1 MSQSAGHAGVHG
13 HRSITYNRVVD
24 LSLGIHPGMPVWP
37 GDPPV
42 KFDEVA
48 RLDSDGY
55 YLRRFAMSEHGG
67 THMNAPNSFHPA
79 GASID
84 EYPAESLVVPA
95 SVINLEELVGDHFD
109 YGLTTADIDRW
120 ESRHG
125 PVPPGSIVLLHT
137 GWPAGRTVARESPGA
152 IEGDGHH
159 FPGFGLDAARLLL
172 YERHAAGLGTDAP
185 GVEPGSNS
193 AFTVNKLVLER
204 RRIVL
209 ESLTN
214 LDRLPP
220 TGATLVIWVL
230 RLVGGTGSPASVLA
244 FVP

>member
-125 PVPPGSIVLLHT
+125 PVPPG
-137 GWPAGRTVARESPGA
+137 GP
-152 IEGDGHH
+152 
-159 FPGFGLDAARLLL
+159 
-172 YERHAAGLGTDAP
+172 
-185 GVEPGSNS
+185 
-193 AFTVNKLVLER
+193 
-204 RRIVL
+204 
-209 ESLTN
+209 
-214 LDRLPP
+214 
-220 TGATLVIWVL
+220 
-230 RLVGGTGSPASVLA
+230 SPAKVRARSRAMDTTFLGLASMRRVSYCTSGMPLVSGPMPPVLSPEA
-244 FVP
+244 IARSLSINWFLNDAGSCWRA